1 MGGLLVG
8 KFDGVLFYSD
18 YDDTLYNS
26 AHTVSHENHAAIRYF
41 QQNGGRFS
49 VATGRAHRTFT
60 PQIEKERLVLTAPV
74 VLSNGAA
81 LYDYGE
87 DRYLRRTFLDGD
99 APERLAQ
106 LCRAFPDLAFEAY
119 HDDDIYVHNPNAVT
133 MNHLKLVG
141 GTQILCPIEEMPTPW
156 NKVIMEQDEPYLK
169 EVQAHLLQHWG
180 DRCEVIFSNH
190 VLLELTAKGSH
201 KGAMVAAAAQLL
213 HVAPQNL
220 YCMGDNQNDIAM
232 LALSAI
238 PFAPANCTQEVK
250 DWGAR
255 VLGSCDEH
263 AVAQAIEILDSIY

>member
-1 MGGLLVG
+1 MG

-26 AHTVSHENHAAIRYF
+26 AHTVSPENHAAIRYF

-60 PQIEKERLVLTAPV
+60 PQIERESLTLNAPV

-87 DRYLRRTFLDGD
+87 DRYLHRTFLDED
-99 APERLAQ
+99 APQRLTQ

-156 NKVIMEQDEPYLK
+156 TKVIMEQDEPYLK
-169 EVQAHLLQHWG
+169 QVQAHLLQHWG
-180 DRCEVIFSNH
+180 ERCEVIFSNH
-190 VLLELTAKGSH
+190 MLLELTAKGSH
-201 KGAMVAAAAQLL
+201 KGAMVAQAARLL
-213 HVAPQNL
+213 GVSRENL
-220 YCMGDNQNDIAM
+220 YCMGDNQNDIPM

-238 PFAPANCTQEVK
+238 PFAPANCAAEVK

-255 VLGSCDEH
+255 ILGGCDEH

>member
-87 DRYLRRTFLDGD
+87 DRYLRRTFL
-99 APERLAQ
+99 
-106 LCRAFPDLAFEAY
+106 
-119 HDDDIYVHNPNAVT
+119 
-133 MNHLKLVG
+133 
-141 GTQILCPIEEMPTPW
+141 
-156 NKVIMEQDEPYLK
+156 EP
-169 EVQAHLLQHWG
+169 V
-180 DRCEVIFSNH
+180 
-190 VLLELTAKGSH
+190 
-201 KGAMVAAAAQLL
+201 
-213 HVAPQNL
+213 
-220 YCMGDNQNDIAM
+220 
-232 LALSAI
+232 
-238 PFAPANCTQEVK
+238 
-250 DWGAR
+250 
-255 VLGSCDEH
+255 
-263 AVAQAIEILDSIY
+263 

>member
-87 DRYLRRTFLDGD
+87 DRYLRRTFLDRD

-220 YCMGDNQNDIAM
+220 YCMGDNQNDIPM

-238 PFAPANCTQEVK
+238 PFAPANCAQEVK

-255 VLGSCDEH
+255 VLGNCDEH